1 MSGRSFSGFADL
13 AIARLAGR
21 QHGVVA
27 REQLL
32 AAGVTAHQIDWRV
45 RRGRLHPIHAGVYL
59 VGHAVP
65 TEHATAMAALLAC
78 GEKAVLSHRSA
89 ASLWSLLSYPATAP
103 AWVTVPPER
112 SATRPRIKVSRARL
126 EDRDIRQ
133 RHGMPLTS
141 PPRTILD
148 LSFSFDEYE
157 LEALVAEASYRNLA
171 SEAELRS
178 QLERNPRKRG
188 VARLRGVLDL
198 PGGPRR
204 TRSPSE
210 REMLRL
216 LRRSGIEGYE
226 TNAIVGSYEVDF
238 LWRDRSL
245 AVEVDGYDAHSG
257 RVAFE
262 RDRLKAAT
270 LNAHGITVMP
280 ITGRQIRRDPEGV
293 LHRLLRALERASEPI
308 D

>member
-1 MSGRSFSGFADL
+1 MSGRSFSRYADL
-13 AIARLAGR
+13 VITRLASR

-32 AAGVTAHQIDWRV
+32 AAGVSAHQVDWRI
-45 RRGRLHPIHAGVYL
+45 RARRLHPIHAGVYL

-78 GEKAVLSHRSA
+78 GEEAVLSHRSA
-89 ASLWSLLSYPATAP
+89 ASLWRLLSYPATAP

-112 SATRPRIKVSRARL
+112 SAARPRIKISRANL
-126 EDRDIRQ
+126 DPRDIRH

-148 LSFSFDEYE
+148 LSPSLDEYE

-171 SEAELRS
+171 SEPELRS
-178 QLERNPRKRG
+178 QLKRNPRKRG
-188 VARLRGVLDL
+188 VARLRSVLDL

-216 LRRSGIEGYE
+216 LRRSGIDGYE
-226 TNAIVGSYEVDF
+226 TNAKVHTYEVDF
-238 LWRDRSL
+238 LWRDRSF

-270 LNAHGITVMP
+270 LNANGITVMP
-280 ITGRQIRRDPEGV
+280 ITGRQIRRDPDGI
-293 LHRLLRALERASEPI
+293 LGRLLAALARSE
-308 D
+308 